1 MEKEVK
7 YDIIIRYLNILL
19 KEQKYINSSD
29 IEFILKVMEEKDKND
44 K

>member
-29 IEFILKVMEEKDKND
+29 IEFILKVMEELK
-44 K
+44 